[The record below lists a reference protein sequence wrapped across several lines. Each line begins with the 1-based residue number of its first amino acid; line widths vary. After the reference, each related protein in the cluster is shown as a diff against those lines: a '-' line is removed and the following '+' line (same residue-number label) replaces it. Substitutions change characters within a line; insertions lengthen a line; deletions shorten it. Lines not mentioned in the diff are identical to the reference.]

1 MFGTRSRLRLLS
13 AAALVLLV
21 PSLLDAGLF
30 RGRRAVVPCPPPPEC
45 APVPPEV
52 AIRAVLDAQVAA
64 WNKGDLDGFMRGYWK
79 SPDLSFFSVD
89 PEKPG
94 GTRTRGWQATMDRYQ
109 KKYRAEGKEM
119 GTLAFSELEID
130 VLGPDSAVVR
140 GRFRLKMKE
149 KEPTGLFTLVFR
161 RFPEG
166 WRIVH
171 DHTAG

>member
-1 MFGTRSRLRLLS
+1 MFRTPSRVSLLT

-30 RGRRAVVPCPPPPEC
+30 RGRRAVVPCPPAPEC

-64 WNKGDLDGFMRGYWK
+64 WNKGDLEGFMRGYWN
-79 SPDLSFFSVD
+79 SPELSFFS
-89 PEKPG
+89 G

-119 GTLAFSELEID
+119 GTLTFSELEID
-130 VLGPDSAVVR
+130 VLGPDSALVR
-140 GRFRLKMKE
+140 GRFRLKLSE
-149 KEPTGLFTLVFR
+149 KEPTGLFTLVFK

>member
-1 MFGTRSRLRLLS
+1 MFRTPSRLRLLS

-30 RGRRAVVPCPPPPEC
+30 RGRRAALPCPPPPEC

-52 AIRAVLDAQVAA
+52 AVRAVLDAQVAA
-64 WNKGDLDGFMRGYWK
+64 WNKGDLEGFMRGYWN
-79 SPDLSFFSVD
+79 SPELSFFS
-89 PEKPG
+89 G

-119 GTLAFSELEID
+119 GALTFSELEID

-140 GRFRLKMKE
+140 GRFRLKMSKE
-149 KEPTGLFTLVFR
+149 EPTGLFTLLFR
-161 RFPEG
+161 RFSDG

-171 DHTAG
+171 DHTSG

>member
-1 MFGTRSRLRLLS
+1 MSRITSRRLSLLT

-30 RGRRAVVPCPPPPEC
+30 RNRRAVPCPPVPEC
-45 APVPPEV
+45 APVPPDV

-64 WNKGDLDGFMRGYWK
+64 WNRGDLEGFMRGYWN
-79 SPDLSFFSVD
+79 SPELSFFS
-89 PEKPG
+89 G
-94 GTRTRGWQATMDRYQ
+94 GTRTRGWQGTMDRYQ

-119 GTLAFSELEID
+119 GSLAFSELEID

-140 GRFRLKMKE
+140 GRFRLKLSKE
-149 KEPTGLFTLVFR
+149 EPTGLFTLVFR

-171 DHTAG
+171 DHTSG